1 VPLDLGGR
9 SLIAKPKMNKIEIL
23 FFLSGHKKEKMT
35 QIETENGEW
44 LEQCD
49 NCGNIW
55 DGNAQCN
62 CWQMNWQEEEAA
74 DDSGYDE

>member
-1 VPLDLGGR
+1 
-9 SLIAKPKMNKIEIL
+9 MNKIEIL

-74 DDSGYDE
+74 DDSGYDDE

>member
-1 VPLDLGGR
+1 MAERTTPHR
-9 SLIAKPKMNKIEIL
+9 ETKMP
-23 FFLSGHKKEKMT
+23 

-62 CWQMNWQEEEAA
+62 CFQWNGLFYQEAEAEGGYE
-74 DDSGYDE
+74 SGYFSD

>member
-1 VPLDLGGR
+1 MP
-9 SLIAKPKMNKIEIL
+9 
-23 FFLSGHKKEKMT
+23 

-62 CWQMNWQEEEAA
+62 CFQWNGLFHQEAEA
-74 DDSGYDE
+74 DGGYESGYYSA

>member
-1 VPLDLGGR
+1 
-9 SLIAKPKMNKIEIL
+9 
-23 FFLSGHKKEKMT
+23 MT

-62 CWQMNWQEEEAA
+62 CWQMNWYDEEAEGA
-74 DDSGYDE
+74 DDSGYEDE